1 MHWKFTPLR
10 YFCLWSSMCWPL
22 KQESKVGMQIPLGH
36 GHSMSV
42 AFSLSMLRLTSPS
55 ESFLS
60 SKSKMSISPT
70 PNLSSTLSYSAFNY
84 FPFYCPV
91 SCIVEI
97 GLAAFSLI
105 VSYILLYLVVPELS
119 LYSPWKIRAGSPPPV
134 LQLLSETSLHVLA
147 HLAACGDM
155 SECFCT
161 PSLCLSPDS
170 LGCPITL
177 PVFPVLVSKHVVTL
191 TVSLTVVAIKRA
203 SFSLCK
209 AGSAQKLNKLISK
222 STW

>member
-1 MHWKFTPLR
+1 
-10 YFCLWSSMCWPL
+10 
-22 KQESKVGMQIPLGH
+22 MQITLDH

-42 AFSLSMLRLTSPS
+42 APSLPMLHLTSPS
-55 ESFLS
+55 ESFSS

-70 PNLSSTLSYSAFNY
+70 LNLSSTLSYSAFNY
-84 FPFYCPV
+84 FSFYCLV
-91 SCIVEI
+91 TCIL
-97 GLAAFSLI
+97 LAAFSLI
-105 VSYILLYLVVPELS
+105 VSYILLYLVMPELS
-119 LYSPWKIRAGSPPPV
+119 LYSPWIIRAGSPPPL
-134 LQLLSETSLHVLA
+134 LQLLSKTGLHVLA

-170 LGCPITL
+170 LSCPITL

-191 TVSLTVVAIKRA
+191 TVSLTVVAIVRA